1 MIDRPVR
8 PVTLASCRLP
18 FPVIIG
24 TQENPTEVAA
34 SEAAMAAVA
43 LAVAQSAKANVTC
56 HRERPSVVRQCRVG
70 NHRRGAGWSTVV
82 APASMEEEREM
93 R

>member
-1 MIDRPVR
+1 MR
-8 PVTLASCRLP
+8 PVTLASCWLP
-18 FPVIIG
+18 FPAIIG
-24 TQENPTEVAA
+24 TQENPTEFAA
-34 SEAAMAAVA
+34 REAAMAAVA

-70 NHRRGAGWSTVV
+70 NNRRGAGWTTIAV
-82 APASMEEEREM
+82 PASMKEGREM